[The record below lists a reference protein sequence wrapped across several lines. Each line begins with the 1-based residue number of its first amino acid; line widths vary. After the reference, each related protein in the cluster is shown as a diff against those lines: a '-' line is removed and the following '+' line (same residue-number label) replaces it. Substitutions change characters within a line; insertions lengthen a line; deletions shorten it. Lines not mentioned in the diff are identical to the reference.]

1 MKPMVDLTLL
11 WDNTV
16 GYAVHCSNKADA
28 ELFVQYARELHPEM
42 CTQWAPGEINYRQ
55 HESETIYTFDAKYG
69 GVWKKSKLMYGS
81 VDAARDMGYT
91 IIEFSEIYQEEDLN
105 ESEAS
110 LDVLFG

>member
-1 MKPMVDLTLL
+1 MRPMVDMTLL

-28 ELFVQYARELHPEM
+28 ELFVQCARESHPEM
-42 CTQWAPGEINYRQ
+42 CTQWSPGELNFSQ
-55 HESETIYTFDAKYG
+55 HESETIYTFDSIFG

-91 IIEFSEIYQEEDLN
+91 VIEFSEIYQEEDLN

>member
-1 MKPMVDLTLL
+1 MNSPIDFTLL

-28 ELFVQYARELHPEM
+28 ELFIQYARELHPEM
-42 CTQWAPGEINYRQ
+42 CTQWSPGEINYSQ
-55 HESETIYTFDAKYG
+55 HEKETIYTFGSKVG
-69 GVWKKSKLMYGS
+69 GVWRKSKLMYGS
-81 VDAARDMGYT
+81 VSAARDMGYT
-91 IIEFSEIYQEEDLN
+91 IIEFSEIYQEEELD